1 MQYRTRIQ
9 PQRLLLAL
17 AAAAALPGCAVNPLV
32 DVPDRSTEGEVTTM
46 PSALTRARHLKEGYH
61 RKAYEFVDKQVALND
76 ALLGLGVLTIGLG
89 ASHGVH
95 PDAFRSTAFLGGATF
110 LFGQQNTSKSRLD
123 IYQSGIGSVNCA
135 LTASLPLQVGNAEL
149 ASIAEESKA
158 TKKVLPA
165 FGASLANAEA
175 EFAVARES
183 LLPSAVPLIEDQ
195 INGARLARAAALAA
209 LADAG
214 GLPAQVGTVAKQLR
228 VTLDVIEVQVN
239 KKLGSTVADPA
250 AVQQSLTSLATLAGR
265 TAPGLGVDKFFTPTS
280 ADAATAQAGSDGSDG
295 GAALPAKRAVR
306 PSNTLTAALRNLA
319 MKRAELEAEAVPLA
333 QRLLPYKG
341 HTEAS
346 AIALKACD
354 VVSVSSALAV
364 DQDELRFSAAAIDAQ
379 TKTLVISGGVKPYVV
394 RLRESP
400 TLGIEAQSPV
410 SGDSAVLVK
419 VPKGIAAGTA
429 LTMIVSDAATPA
441 QTKAVR
447 IVVGAPK
454 AAVDNKPDDLGQIE
468 TAAKAL
474 IDAKT
479 TDFKVKG
486 GVNTYTLLEVK
497 PNGEN
502 LDLKLSCKPGKP
514 AKKDSSA
521 AIAKGFLTRAFP
533 NDPTRADPGIVVTGR
548 LTPMG
553 DIVACSAG

>member
-61 RKAYEFVDKQVALND
+61 RKAYEFVDKQVVLND

-89 ASHGVH
+89 ASRGVH

-149 ASIAEESKA
+149 AAIAEESKA

-280 ADAATAQAGSDGSDG
+280 GDAATAQGGSDGS
-295 GAALPAKRAVR
+295 GAALAAKRAVR
-306 PSNTLTAALRNLA
+306 PSNTLTAALRDLA
-319 MKRAELEAEAVPLA
+319 MRRAELEAEAVPLA

-346 AIALKACD
+346 ATALKACD

-364 DQDELRFSAAAIDAQ
+364 DQDELRFNTSADAQ

-468 TAAKAL
+468 NAAKAL

-521 AIAKGFLTRAFP
+521 AIAKAFLVRAFP
-533 NDPTRADPGIVVTGR
+533 NDPTRADPGVVVTGR

>member
-61 RKAYEFVDKQVALND
+61 RKAYEFVDKQVVLND

-89 ASHGVH
+89 ASRGVH

-149 ASIAEESKA
+149 AAIAEESKA

-280 ADAATAQAGSDGSDG
+280 GDAATAQAGSDGS
-295 GAALPAKRAVR
+295 GAALAAKRAVR
-306 PSNTLTAALRNLA
+306 PSNTLTAALRDLA
-319 MKRAELEAEAVPLA
+319 MRRAELEAEAVPLA

-364 DQDELRFSAAAIDAQ
+364 DQDELRFNASADAQ

-468 TAAKAL
+468 NAAKAL

-521 AIAKGFLTRAFP
+521 AIAKAFLVRAFP
-533 NDPTRADPGIVVTGR
+533 NDPTRADPGVVITGR